1 MLWQRQRESVQ
12 TGQPEFMSN
21 TLGALGASRPEL
33 AYVCFIYL
41 PFVISFEHKRMFANT
56 NGALRLGETEGNKKK
71 PPFAK
76 HFGTVSVSV
85 ADRVNFDHRAS

>member
-1 MLWQRQRESVQ
+1 MLWQWQRNSVQ

-21 TLGALGASRPEL
+21 TLGALGAIRPEL

-56 NGALRLGETEGNKKK
+56 NGALRLGETEGNKKNL
-71 PPFAK
+71 PSQNTLAL
-76 HFGTVSVSV
+76 
-85 ADRVNFDHRAS
+85 